1 MDFQFHTLSNGI
13 RLIHL
18 ESSSKVAHCGLFLNT
33 GSRDER
39 QEEHG
44 IAHLIEHL
52 IFKGTKKRRAFHILS
67 RMEDVGGEVN
77 AYTTKEETCIHASF
91 LKEYYD
97 RFLELLS
104 DIVFSSTFPEKAI
117 ETEKEVVLDEIN
129 SYKDSPSEQIY
140 DDFED
145 QIFMN
150 HPLGRS
156 ILGSRDCL
164 SNLTRNQILDF
175 IASRYNT
182 DQIVLAS
189 VGNISFPKLIKL
201 FEKYF
206 KVVQPRLRT
215 FGRNPFVGYIPSK
228 KEVVMN
234 TNQVHVIFG
243 NLAYNLNDERR
254 MILHLLNNILAGPGM
269 ISRLNLALREKH
281 GYSYNIESNYS
292 PYTDSGIFS
301 VYFSTDKEYVN
312 RCINIMMKEF
322 AQLREA
328 AMGGIQL
335 KKAKQ
340 QIIGQLAIS
349 VENLENQMLSIGKSY
364 LVYGKVD
371 SMEVIYKKIDGITSS
386 QLRDIANEI
395 LTKDKLSSL
404 IFK

>member
-1 MDFQFHTLSNGI
+1 MDFQFHTLPNGI

-18 ESSSKVAHCGLFLNT
+18 ESSSKVAHCGLFVNT
-33 GSRDER
+33 GSRDEW
-39 QEEHG
+39 QDEHG

-52 IFKGTKKRRAFHILS
+52 IFKGTKKRKAFHILS

-104 DIVFSSTFPEKAI
+104 DIVFNSTFPEKAI

-145 QIFMN
+145 QVFMN

-156 ILGSRDCL
+156 ILGSRECL
-164 SNLTRNQILDF
+164 PKLTRNQLFGF
-175 IASRYNT
+175 ITTRYNT
-182 DQIVLAS
+182 NQMVLAS
-189 VGNISFPKLIKL
+189 VGSISFPKLIKL
-201 FEKYF
+201 FEKNF
-206 KVVQPRLRT
+206 REMPTRLRD
-215 FGRNPFVGYIPSK
+215 FERKPFDGYKPLQ
-228 KEVVMN
+228 KEVEMN
-234 TNQVHVIFG
+234 TNQVHIVFG

-254 MILHLLNNILAGPGM
+254 MILHLLTNILAGPGM

-281 GYSYNIESNYS
+281 GYSYNVESNYS

-301 VYFSTDKEYVN
+301 VYFSTDKEYVK
-312 RCINIMMKEF
+312 RCISLMMKEF
-322 AQLREA
+322 EVMKEIR
-328 AMGGIQL
+328 MGDIQL

-349 VENLENQMLSIGKSY
+349 VENLENQMLSLGKSY

-371 SMEVIYKKIDGITSS
+371 SMETIYKKIESITSA
-386 QLRDIANEI
+386 QLRDVANEI
-395 LTKDKLSSL
+395 LDKDKLSSL

>member
-1 MDFQFHTLSNGI
+1 MDFKFHTLPNGI
-13 RLIHL
+13 RLIHI
-18 ESSSKVAHCGLFLNT
+18 ESSSKVAHCGLFINT

-39 QEEHG
+39 QDEHG
-44 IAHLIEHL
+44 MAHLIEHL

-104 DIVFSSTFPEKAI
+104 DIVFNSTFPERAI

-145 QIFMN
+145 QVFMN

-156 ILGSRDCL
+156 ILGSHDCL
-164 SNLTRNQILDF
+164 PKLSRNQIFDF
-175 IASRYNT
+175 ITTRYNT
-182 DQIVLAS
+182 NQMVVAS
-189 VGNISFPKLIKL
+189 VGNINFPRLIKL
-201 FEKYF
+201 FEKHF
-206 KVVQPRLRT
+206 KDIQARLRD
-215 FGRNPFVGYIPSK
+215 FERRPFEGYQPLH
-228 KEVVMN
+228 KEIEMN
-234 TNQVHVIFG
+234 TNQVHVVFG

-254 MILHLLNNILAGPGM
+254 MALHLLTNILAGPGM

-281 GYSYNIESNYS
+281 GYSYNVESNYS

-301 VYFSTDKEYVN
+301 VYFSTDKEYVK
-312 RCINIMMKEF
+312 RCINLMMREFGQMKET
-322 AQLREA
+322 L
-328 AMGGIQL
+328 MGDIQL

-349 VENLENQMLSIGKSY
+349 VENLENQMLSLGKSY

-371 SMEVIYKKIDGITSS
+371 TMETIYKKIEAITSA
-386 QLRDIANEI
+386 QLRDVANEI
-395 LTKDKLSSL
+395 LNQDKLSSL

>member
-18 ESSSKVAHCGLFLNT
+18 ETSSKVAHCGFFINT
-33 GSRDER
+33 GSRDET
-39 QEEHG
+39 QDEHG
-44 IAHLIEHL
+44 VAHLIEHL
-52 IFKGTKKRRAFHILS
+52 IFKGTSKRKAFHILS

-91 LKEYYD
+91 LLEYYD

-104 DIVFSSTFPEKAI
+104 DIMFNSTFPEKAI

-145 QIFMN
+145 LVFMN
-150 HPLGRS
+150 HPLGRN
-156 ILGSRDCL
+156 ILGSQDLLPNISRQ
-164 SNLTRNQILDF
+164 QIFEF
-175 IASRYNT
+175 IRTRYNT
-182 DQIVLAS
+182 DQMVLAS
-189 VGNISFPKLIKL
+189 VGNIPFPKIKKL

-206 KVVQPRLRT
+206 KDVPLKVRDFVRP
-215 FGRNPFVGYIPSK
+215 PFQNYVTQNKQVEMS
-228 KEVVMN
+228 
-234 TNQVHVIFG
+234 TNQIHVVYG
-243 NLAYNLNDERR
+243 NIAYDLNDERR
-254 MILHLLNNILAGPGM
+254 MILHLLTNILAGPGM
-269 ISRLNLALREKH
+269 ISRLNLSLRERH

-312 RCINIMMKEF
+312 KSIKLMLKEF
-322 AQLREA
+322 DQMREVL
-328 AMGGIQL
+328 MGDVQL

-371 SMEVIYKKIDGITSS
+371 TMETIYRKIENITAV
-386 QLRDIANEI
+386 QLREVANEI
-395 LTKDKLSSL
+395 LNKEKLSSL
-404 IFK
+404 IFR

>member
-1 MDFQFHTLSNGI
+1 MDFHFHTLLNGI
-13 RLIHL
+13 RLIHI
-18 ESSSKVAHCGLFLNT
+18 ESSSKVAHCGFFVNT
-33 GSRDER
+33 GSRDEK
-39 QEEHG
+39 QDEHG
-44 IAHLIEHL
+44 VAHLIEHL
-52 IFKGTKKRRAFHILS
+52 IFKGTKKRKAFHILS

-91 LKEYYD
+91 LMEYYE

-104 DIVFSSTFPEKAI
+104 DILFNSTFPEKSI

-145 QIFMN
+145 QVFMN

-164 SNLTRNQILDF
+164 PKLSREQILQF
-175 IASRYNT
+175 ILSRYNT
-182 DQIVLAS
+182 DQMVLAS
-189 VGNISFPKLIKL
+189 VGNISFVKLKKL

-206 KVVQPRLRT
+206 NDVPARLRD
-215 FGRNPFVGYIPSK
+215 FKRLPFHDYKQLTNTV
-228 KEVVMN
+228 EMN
-234 TNQVHVIFG
+234 TNQVHVVYG
-243 NLAYNLNDERR
+243 NEAYDLNDNRR
-254 MILHLLNNILAGPGM
+254 MTLHLLTNILAGPGM
-269 ISRLNLALREKH
+269 ISRLNLILRERY
-281 GYSYNIESNYS
+281 GLSYNIESNYS

-312 RCINIMMKEF
+312 RCVNLMLKEF
-322 AQLREA
+322 EMMQENL
-328 AMGGIQL
+328 MGEIQL
-335 KKAKQ
+335 KKAKK

-371 SMEVIYKKIDGITSS
+371 SMETIYKKIEGITSS
-386 QLRDIANEI
+386 QLREVSREI
-395 LTKDKLSSL
+395 LNRDKLSSL

>member
-1 MDFQFHTLSNGI
+1 MDLHFHTLPNGI

-18 ESSSKVAHCGLFLNT
+18 QSSSKVAHCGFFINT
-33 GSRDER
+33 GSRDEA
-39 QEEHG
+39 EDEHG
-44 IAHLIEHL
+44 VAHLIEHL
-52 IFKGTKKRRAFHILS
+52 IFKGTSRRKAFHILS

-91 LKEYYD
+91 LHDYYD
-97 RFLELLS
+97 RFLDLLS
-104 DIVFSSTFPEKAI
+104 DILFRSTFPEKAI

-145 QIFMN
+145 QVFMN
-150 HPLGRS
+150 HSLGRS
-156 ILGSRDCL
+156 ILGSRELLPKL
-164 SNLTRNQILDF
+164 SRQQIINF
-175 IASRYNT
+175 IEKKYNT
-182 DQIVLAS
+182 DQMVLAS
-189 VGNISFPKLIKL
+189 VGDISFPKLKKL

-206 KVVQPRLRT
+206 KDFPTRTRDFQRQPFLEYS
-215 FGRNPFVGYIPSK
+215 PKVK
-228 KEVVMN
+228 KVKMN
-234 TNQVHVIFG
+234 TNQVHVVYG

-254 MILHLLNNILAGPGM
+254 MVLHLLTNILAGPGM
-269 ISRLNLALREKH
+269 ISRLNLALRERH

-312 RCINIMMKEF
+312 RCIKLMLKEF
-322 AQLREA
+322 TRMQEFL
-328 AMGGIQL
+328 MGGIQL

-371 SMEVIYKKIDGITSS
+371 TMETIYKKIENITAV
-386 QLRDIANEI
+386 QLRDVAREI
-395 LTKDKLSSL
+395 LNKENLSSL

>member
-1 MDFQFHTLSNGI
+1 MDFQFFTLPNGI

-18 ESSSKVAHCGLFLNT
+18 DSVSKVAHCGFFINT
-33 GSRDER
+33 GSRDEF

-52 IFKGTKKRRAFHILS
+52 IFKGTTHRRAFHILS

-77 AYTTKEETCIHASF
+77 AYTTKEETCIHSSF
-91 LKEYYD
+91 LLEYYD

-104 DIVFSSTFPEKAI
+104 DIIFNSTFPDKAM

-145 QIFMN
+145 QVFKD

-156 ILGSRDCL
+156 ILGSPDCL
-164 SNLTRNQILDF
+164 PKITREQVIDF
-175 IASRYNT
+175 IRTRYNT
-182 DQIVLAS
+182 DQMVLAS
-189 VGNISFPKLIKL
+189 VGNINFSKLKHL

-206 KVVQPRLRT
+206 KDVPAKIRNFKRL
-215 FGRNPFVGYIPSK
+215 PFVNYAPLHSEIT
-228 KEVVMN
+228 MN
-234 TNQVHVIFG
+234 TNQVHVIYG
-243 NLAYNLNDERR
+243 NEAYNLNDERR
-254 MILHLLNNILAGPGM
+254 MGLHLLCNILAGPGM
-269 ISRLNLALREKH
+269 ISRLNLSLREKY

-292 PYTDSGIFS
+292 PYTDAGIFS
-301 VYFSTDKEYVN
+301 VYFSTDKEYLKKSL
-312 RCINIMMKEF
+312 NIVLKEF
-322 AQLREA
+322 EQMQNVL
-328 AMGGIQL
+328 MGDIQL

-371 SMEVIYKKIDGITSS
+371 NMDTIYKKIEAITSS
-386 QLRDIANEI
+386 QLCEIAREI
-395 LTKDKLSSL
+395 LNRDKLSSL

>member
-1 MDFQFHTLSNGI
+1 MEFHFHTLSNGI

-18 ESSSKVAHCGLFLNT
+18 ESSSKVAHCGFFINT
-33 GSRDER
+33 GSRDEAPD
-39 QEEHG
+39 EHG

-52 IFKGTKKRRAFHILS
+52 IFKGTSKRKAFHILS

-91 LKEYYD
+91 LREYYD

-104 DIVFSSTFPEKAI
+104 DIIFNSTFPEKAM

-145 QIFMN
+145 LVFMN

-156 ILGSRDCL
+156 ILGSKECL
-164 SNLTRNQILDF
+164 PKITRKQVLEF
-175 IASRYNT
+175 IQTRYNT
-182 DQIVLAS
+182 DQMVLAS
-189 VGNISFPKLIKL
+189 VGNINFGRLKKL
-201 FEKYF
+201 FEKHF
-206 KVVQPRLRT
+206 KDYSPRV
-215 FGRNPFVGYIPSK
+215 RNFKRPPFPLYTPVNKINK
-228 KEVVMN
+228 ME
-234 TNQVHVIFG
+234 TNQVHVVFG
-243 NLAYNLNDERR
+243 NIAYHLNDERR
-254 MILHLLNNILAGPGM
+254 MVLHLLNNILAGPGM
-269 ISRLNLALREKH
+269 ISRLNLALRERH

-301 VYFSTDKEYVN
+301 VYFSTDREYLKKS
-312 RCINIMMKEF
+312 INIMLREF
-322 AQLREA
+322 ARMREEL
-328 AMGGIQL
+328 MGGVQL

-364 LVYGKVD
+364 MVYGKVD
-371 SMEVIYKKIDGITSS
+371 TMETIYKKIEDISS
-386 QLRDIANEI
+386 KQLRDIANEI
-395 LTKDKLSSL
+395 LAHDKLSSL

>member
-1 MDFQFHTLSNGI
+1 MEFQFHTLPNGI

-18 ESSSKVAHCGLFLNT
+18 ESASKVAHCGFFFNT
-33 GSRDER
+33 GSRDEWPN
-39 QEEHG
+39 EHG

-52 IFKGTKKRRAFHILS
+52 IFKGTTRRKAFHILS

-91 LKEYYD
+91 LHEYYD

-104 DIVFSSTFPEKAI
+104 DILFHSTFPDKAI

-145 QIFMN
+145 QVFMN

-156 ILGSRDCL
+156 ILGQKDTLPS
-164 SNLTRNQILDF
+164 LTRKQIFEF
-175 IASRYNT
+175 IATRYNT
-182 DQIVLAS
+182 DHMVLAS
-189 VGNISFPKLIKL
+189 VGNISFAKLRKL

-206 KVVQPRLRT
+206 ADVPARIRT
-215 FGRNPFVGYIPSK
+215 FERAPFRNYMPVNKS
-228 KEVVMN
+228 VDMN
-234 TNQVHVIFG
+234 TNQVHVVYG
-243 NLAYNLNDERR
+243 NIAYDLNDERR
-254 MILHLLNNILAGPGM
+254 MILHLLSNILAGPGM
-269 ISRLNLALREKH
+269 ISRLNLILRERH
-281 GYSYNIESNYS
+281 GFSYNVESNYS
-292 PYTDSGIFS
+292 PYTDSGIFA
-301 VYFSTDKEYVN
+301 VYFSSDKEYVN
-312 RCINIMMKEF
+312 KSIALMLKEF
-322 AQLREA
+322 DRMRDAT
-328 AMGGIQL
+328 MGDIQL
-335 KKAKQ
+335 KRAKK

-371 SMEVIYKKIDGITSS
+371 TMETIFGKIENITAF
-386 QLRDIANEI
+386 QLREVANEI
-395 LTKDKLSSL
+395 LNKETLSSL

>member
-1 MDFQFHTLSNGI
+1 M
-13 RLIHL
+13 
-18 ESSSKVAHCGLFLNT
+18 
-33 GSRDER
+33 
-39 QEEHG
+39 
-44 IAHLIEHL
+44 AHLIEHL
-52 IFKGTKKRRAFHILS
+52 IFKGTSRRKAFHILS

-91 LKEYYD
+91 LHDYYD
-97 RFLELLS
+97 RFLDLLS
-104 DIVFSSTFPEKAI
+104 DILFRSTFPEKAI

-145 QIFMN
+145 QVFMN

-156 ILGSRDCL
+156 ILGSRELLPKL
-164 SNLTRNQILDF
+164 SREQIISFLEKK
-175 IASRYNT
+175 YNT
-182 DQIVLAS
+182 DQMVLAS
-189 VGNISFPKLIKL
+189 VGDISFPKLKKL
-201 FEKYF
+201 FERYF
-206 KVVQPRLRT
+206 KDFPARIRDFHRQPFLQYT
-215 FGRNPFVGYIPSK
+215 PQAK
-228 KEVVMN
+228 KIRMN
-234 TNQVHVIFG
+234 TNQVHVVYG

-254 MILHLLNNILAGPGM
+254 MILHLLTNILAGPGM
-269 ISRLNLALREKH
+269 ISRLNLALRERH

-312 RCINIMMKEF
+312 RCIKLMLHEF
-322 AQLREA
+322 SRMQDTL
-328 AMGGIQL
+328 MGGIQL

-371 SMEVIYKKIDGITSS
+371 TMETIYKKIENITAV
-386 QLRDIANEI
+386 QLRDVAREI
-395 LTKDKLSSL
+395 LNKDNLSSL

>member
-1 MDFQFHTLSNGI
+1 MSFQFHTLSNGI

-18 ESSSKVAHCGLFLNT
+18 ESASKVAHCGFFVNT

-39 QEEHG
+39 QDEHG

-52 IFKGTKKRRAFHILS
+52 IFKGTSRRKAFHILS

-91 LKEYYD
+91 LLEYYA

-104 DIVFSSTFPEKAI
+104 DIVFNSTFPEKAI

-145 QIFMN
+145 QIFIN

-164 SNLTRNQILDF
+164 PLLSRSQVIDF
-175 IASRYNT
+175 METRYNT
-182 DQIVLAS
+182 DQMVLAS
-189 VGNISFPKLIKL
+189 VGNISFSKIKKL
-201 FEKYF
+201 FEVYF
-206 KVVQPRLRT
+206 GHIPPRLRD
-215 FGRNPFVGYIPSK
+215 FQRPPVLEYSPVEK
-228 KEVVMN
+228 VVEMN
-234 TNQVHVIFG
+234 TNQVHVVVG
-243 NLAYNLNDERR
+243 NIAYHLNDERR
-254 MILHLLNNILAGPGM
+254 MALHLLTNILAGPGM
-269 ISRLNLALREKH
+269 ISRLNLTLREKY
-281 GYSYNIESNYS
+281 GYSYNIESNYT

-312 RCINIMMKEF
+312 RCLTLMLREF
-322 AQLREA
+322 ARMQDTLL
-328 AMGGIQL
+328 GGVQL

-371 SMEVIYKKIDGITSS
+371 TMETIYKKIENITSV
-386 QLRDIANEI
+386 QLRDVAAEI
-395 LTKDKLSSL
+395 LSKDKLSTL

>member
-1 MDFQFHTLSNGI
+1 MDFQFHTLPNGI

-18 ESSSKVAHCGLFLNT
+18 ESLSKVAHCGLFINT
-33 GSRDER
+33 GSRDEKLD
-39 QEEHG
+39 EHG

-52 IFKGTKKRRAFHILS
+52 IFKGTKKRKAFHILS

-91 LKEYYD
+91 LKEYYN
-97 RFLELLS
+97 RYLELLS
-104 DIVFSSTFPEKAI
+104 DIVFNSTFPEKAI

-145 QIFMN
+145 LVFMN

-164 SNLTRNQILDF
+164 PKLTRNQIFDF
-175 IASRYNT
+175 LATRYNT
-182 DQIVLAS
+182 NQMVVAS
-189 VGNISFPKLIKL
+189 VGNIRFPQLIKL

-206 KVVQPRLRT
+206 KEIQPRIRDFERKPFDGYMPLR
-215 FGRNPFVGYIPSK
+215 
-228 KEVVMN
+228 KELEMN
-234 TNQVHVIFG
+234 TNQVHVVFG

-254 MILHLLNNILAGPGM
+254 MVLHLLTNILAGPGM

-281 GYSYNIESNYS
+281 GYSYNVESNYS

-301 VYFSTDKEYVN
+301 VYFSTDKEYVK
-312 RCINIMMKEF
+312 RCISLMMKEF
-322 AQLREA
+322 ELIKVTL
-328 AMGGIQL
+328 MGDIQL

-349 VENLENQMLSIGKSY
+349 VENLENQMLSLGKSY

-371 SMEVIYKKIDGITSS
+371 TMETIYKKIESITSA
-386 QLRDIANEI
+386 QLRDVANEI
-395 LTKDKLSSL
+395 LNKEKLSSL

>member
-1 MDFQFHTLSNGI
+1 MDFQFHTLPNGI

-18 ESSSKVAHCGLFLNT
+18 GSSSKVAHCGFFINT
-33 GSRDER
+33 GSRDELE
-39 QEEHG
+39 EEHG

-52 IFKGTKKRRAFHILS
+52 IFKGTTKRRSFHILS

-91 LKEYYD
+91 LAEYYD

-104 DIVFSSTFPEKAI
+104 DILFHSTFPEKAM

-145 QIFMN
+145 QIFKD

-156 ILGSRDCL
+156 ILGSRDRL
-164 SNLTRNQILDF
+164 PVISREQVFNF
-175 IASRYNT
+175 INTRYNT
-182 DQIVLAS
+182 DQMVLAS
-189 VGNISFPKLIKL
+189 VGNINFSKLIHL
-201 FEKYF
+201 FEKHFREVPAKQRDFQRPPFLNYLPRHN
-206 KVVQPRLRT
+206 VVT
-215 FGRNPFVGYIPSK
+215 INS
-228 KEVVMN
+228 
-234 TNQVHVIFG
+234 NQVHVIYG
-243 NLAYNLNDERR
+243 NKAYNLTDERR
-254 MILHLLNNILAGPGM
+254 MVLHLLGNILAGPGM
-269 ISRLNLALREKH
+269 ISRLNLSLREKY

-292 PYTDSGIFS
+292 PYTDSGIFT
-301 VYFSTDKEYVN
+301 VYFSTDAEYLQK
-312 RCINIMMKEF
+312 CLTIM
-322 AQLREA
+322 LREFDKMQNEL
-328 AMGGIQL
+328 MGEVQL

-371 SMEVIYKKIDGITSS
+371 TMETIYNKIKAVTSD
-386 QLRDIANEI
+386 QLRGVAQEI
-395 LTKDKLSSL
+395 LCKDKLSSL

>member
-1 MDFQFHTLSNGI
+1 MDFHFHTLSNGI

-18 ESSSKVAHCGLFLNT
+18 ESTSKVAHCGFFINT

-39 QEEHG
+39 EDEHG

-52 IFKGTKKRRAFHILS
+52 IFKGTSRRKAFHILS

-91 LKEYYD
+91 LLEYYD

-104 DIVFSSTFPEKAI
+104 DILFNSTFPEKAI

-145 QIFMN
+145 QVFMN
-150 HPLGRS
+150 HSLGRS
-156 ILGSRDCL
+156 ILGSQNCL
-164 SNLTRNQILDF
+164 SKLNRKQIIDF
-175 IASRYNT
+175 IETRYNT
-182 DQIVLAS
+182 DQMVLSS
-189 VGNISFPKLIKL
+189 VGNVSFHKIKKM

-206 KVVQPRLRT
+206 KEIPARHRSFQRP
-215 FGRNPFVGYIPSK
+215 PFFSYSPLNKQFEMS
-228 KEVVMN
+228 
-234 TNQVHVIFG
+234 TNQVHIIYG
-243 NLAYNLNDERR
+243 NLAYDLNDERR
-254 MILHLLNNILAGPGM
+254 MILHLLSNILAGPGM
-269 ISRLNLALREKH
+269 ISRLNLALRERY

-292 PYTDSGIFS
+292 PYTDSGIFT

-312 RCINIMMKEF
+312 KSINLMLKEF
-322 AQLREA
+322 GRMQEIL
-328 AMGGIQL
+328 MGDIQL

-371 SMEVIYKKIDGITSS
+371 TMETIYKKIESITSA
-386 QLRDIANEI
+386 QVRDVAKEI
-395 LTKDKLSSL
+395 LDREALSSL

>member
-18 ESSSKVAHCGLFLNT
+18 ETSSKVAHCGFFINT
-33 GSRDER
+33 GSRDET
-39 QEEHG
+39 QDEHG
-44 IAHLIEHL
+44 VAHLIEHL
-52 IFKGTKKRRAFHILS
+52 IFKGTSKRKAFHILS

-91 LKEYYD
+91 LLEYYD

-104 DIVFSSTFPEKAI
+104 DIMFNSTFPEKAI

-145 QIFMN
+145 LVFMN
-150 HPLGRS
+150 HPLGRN
-156 ILGSRDCL
+156 ILGSQDLLPNISRQ
-164 SNLTRNQILDF
+164 QIFEF
-175 IASRYNT
+175 IRTRYNT
-182 DQIVLAS
+182 DQMVLAS
-189 VGNISFPKLIKL
+189 VGNIPFPKIKKL

-206 KVVQPRLRT
+206 KDVPLKVRDFVRP
-215 FGRNPFVGYIPSK
+215 PFQNYVTQNKQVEMS
-228 KEVVMN
+228 
-234 TNQVHVIFG
+234 TNQIHVVYG
-243 NLAYNLNDERR
+243 NIAYDLNDERR
-254 MILHLLNNILAGPGM
+254 MILHLLTNILAGPGM
-269 ISRLNLALREKH
+269 ISRLNLSLRERH

-312 RCINIMMKEF
+312 KSIKLMLKEF
-322 AQLREA
+322 DQMREVL
-328 AMGGIQL
+328 MGDVQL

-371 SMEVIYKKIDGITSS
+371 TMETIYRKIENITAV
-386 QLRDIANEI
+386 QLREVAN
-395 LTKDKLSSL
+395 
-404 IFK
+404 